1 MRGKIYFVIL
11 VASVLVLTV
20 GLVVHA
26 YPQRPVTL
34 VCPYGVG
41 GGTDIIARVLARH
54 MEKSLGVPVIVENKT
69 GAGGA
74 IGFSYAAQAKPDGYN
89 IVLVALPIVTLPVF
103 ENVKVT
109 HNDLRP
115 IGLVNGDPGAVI
127 VRADSSWRT
136 LDALVKTGRSRRLRI
151 GTTSPGA
158 AWWIGA
164 QVLKQQTGIQGVD
177 IPYAAGAGPMLTALA
192 GGEIE
197 VATCSAAEALSM
209 LESGEVRILAVMSE
223 ERLPFFPD
231 IPTCKEEGYD
241 VTFSTWRGIMA
252 PKNTPDNIAAVLE
265 KVVREAAHAEAF
277 EQFLLKNK
285 YGCSYL
291 NPKDFKDFMDAQFAT
306 FTKLKGDL

>member
-1 MRGKIYFVIL
+1 MRHKRCLVIL
-11 VASVLVLTV
+11 VVSVLVLAASLV
-20 GLVVHA
+20 GHA
-26 YPQRPVTL
+26 YPQRPITL

-41 GGTDIIARVLARH
+41 GGTDIVARVLARH
-54 MEKSLGVPVIVENKT
+54 MEESLGVPVVVENKV

-74 IGFSYAAQAKPDGYN
+74 VGFSYTAQANPDGYN

-103 ENVKVT
+103 QDVEIT

-115 IGLVNGDPGAVI
+115 IGLVNGDAAAII
-127 VRADSSWRT
+127 VRANSPWQT
-136 LDALVKTGRSRRLRI
+136 LEDLIEAGHSRQLRI

-164 QVLKQQTGIQGVD
+164 QILKQQTGIQGVD
-177 IPYAAGAGPMLTALA
+177 IPYAAGAAPMLTALA

-197 VATCSAAEALSM
+197 VATCSAAEATSM

-252 PKNTPDNIAAVLE
+252 PKDTPDDIAAVLE
-265 KVVREAAHAEAF
+265 EAVKEAAHTEAF
-277 EQFLLKNK
+277 RKFLYDNK
-285 YGCSYL
+285 YGFEYL
-291 NPKDFKDFMDAQFAT
+291 NPKEFKDFMDAQFAI
-306 FTKLKGDL
+306 FTEIKEDL